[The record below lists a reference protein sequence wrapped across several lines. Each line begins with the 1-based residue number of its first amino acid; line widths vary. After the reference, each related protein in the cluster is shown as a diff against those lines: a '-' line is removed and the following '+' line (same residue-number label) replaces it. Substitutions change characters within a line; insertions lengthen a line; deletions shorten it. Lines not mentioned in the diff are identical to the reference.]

1 MKKKLLFAIV
11 LLILFTSYKPQS
23 FFLGTEFNIK
33 EINIENNSI
42 LKNNEIKKN
51 LNFLYNKNLIF
62 LDSLEIKEVLKNMDF
77 IESFEIKKKYPN
89 KINVKIFEKKPI
101 AILQYKKE
109 KFYISKNMDLI
120 NYINLEEY
128 KNLPLIFG
136 DKKSFRELYIKL
148 KKIKFPVDSITRYY
162 LYESNRWDLETR
174 EKKIIKLPIKHYT
187 ISLQNF
193 LNLSKNNNFD
203 KYKIFDYRISN
214 QLILK

>member
-1 MKKKLLFAIV
+1 
-11 LLILFTSYKPQS
+11 
-23 FFLGTEFNIK
+23 
-33 EINIENNSI
+33 
-42 LKNNEIKKN
+42 
-51 LNFLYNKNLIF
+51 
-62 LDSLEIKEVLKNMDF
+62 
-77 IESFEIKKKYPN
+77 
-89 KINVKIFEKKPI
+89 
-101 AILQYKKE
+101 
-109 KFYISKNMDLI
+109 MDLI

-128 KNLPLIFG
+128 KNLPLILG

-162 LYESNRWDLETR
+162 LYESNRWDLETI